1 MTTFGPLDEA
11 TLTAD
16 SEYGGG
22 PGLVQIPPGGKL
34 LSAGDKLG
42 ITTRAGKRSEREKGM
57 VWKTTVASD
66 GSVTQEPNTDDRVD
80 PVTGISVEEA
90 RQDGPVQ
97 PK

>member
-11 TLTAD
+11 VLTSD

-42 ITTRAGKRSEREKGM
+42 ITTRAGKQAERTKGA
-57 VWKTTVASD
+57 VWKITTAAD
-66 GSVTQEPNTDDRVD
+66 GTVTSELNKDDAVD